1 MIITENKK
9 IVTMQML
16 KQNNLF
22 KNDLIGVPID
32 PKNINIGVNW
42 KHILKMNKKDFNN
55 LEKYFIINCK

>member
-32 PKNINIGVNW
+32 PKNINIGINW
-42 KHILKMNKKDFNN
+42 KHILKMTKKDFND
-55 LEKYFIINCK
+55 LEKYFIINNK